1 MKTKMLYKGCILES
15 SQDAHR
21 GKLATVLVQRGT
33 LLKSSYL
40 VAGSSMCKV
49 KSMYDEKG
57 RVMDRAGLSKAVQ
70 VMGWKELPRAGDEVL
85 QVSSE
90 QRAKEL
96 VELRLRLDEIKQ
108 DRLDSESIRARR
120 KLHQQLYQAKLSE
133 RRSEGRMNR
142 VTFDDCYANEINI
155 NKCMRNDI

>member
-1 MKTKMLYKGCILES
+1 
-15 SQDAHR
+15 
-21 GKLATVLVQRGT
+21 
-33 LLKSSYL
+33 
-40 VAGSSMCKV
+40 MCKV

-85 QVSSE
+85 QVNSE

-120 KLHQQLYQAKLSE
+120 KIHQQLYQAKLRE

-142 VTFDDCYANEINI
+142 VTFDDCYANEINV
-155 NKCMRNDI
+155 NKCM